1 MTSDGK
7 IVAGMIRSGSVAAD
21 VIDIE
26 GVIETINASD
36 GTRIDGTRVALK
48 GKPLDRMIEA
58 SVSSTGGTNLIYNST
73 GHLVDNKFDGWITK
87 EGAEPMV

>member
-1 MTSDGK
+1 MARSW
-7 IVAGMIRSGSVAAD
+7 AGMIRSGSVAAD

-58 SVSSTGGTNLIYNST
+58 SCQLDGR
-73 GHLVDNKFDGWITK
+73 NKSDIQFHRDI
-87 EGAEPMV
+87 